1 MSLEII
7 LQFMT
12 AALIALGG
20 YIMKNLN
27 DDIREARVTLKEHI
41 NDHPVHCKHPMKGC

>member
-1 MSLEII
+1 LSLEII

-41 NDHPVHCKHPMKGC
+41 TDHVTHCKYPTKGC